1 MHGPRIPGRPHARSG
16 AAGACSYR
24 IEDMRTRALGLS
36 ALFCLSA
43 VAACGGESQPPN
55 APTASATDPKEAADS
70 KSDDKKDDKKDDKG
84 GSASGGSKPS
94 GAVKVGDQAPTFSI
108 DSLNGQGK
116 VAVGNGKVT
125 IVDFWATWCE
135 PCKKSF
141 PKYQELYVKYKASGL
156 EIAAVSVDDEKGSIP
171 AFAKSHGAKFPV
183 GWDNG
188 KKIADQY
195 KPENMPT
202 AYVVDKNGVVKFV
215 HKGYHDGEEKELE
228 KEIKSLL

>member
-1 MHGPRIPGRPHARSG
+1 M
-16 AAGACSYR
+16 
-24 IEDMRTRALGLS
+24 RALGLS
-36 ALFCLSA
+36 AVVCVVA
-43 VAACGGESQPPN
+43 VAGCGSDAPPPN
-55 APTASATDPKEAADS
+55 APTASATDSKDS
-70 KSDDKKDDKKDDKG
+70 KDSKDTKPADDKKDDKAGSSG
-84 GSASGGSKPS
+84 GASSGGAGSKPS
-94 GAVKVGDQAPTFSI
+94 GAVKVGDSAPMFSI

-116 VAVGNGKVT
+116 VALASGKVT
-125 IVDFWATWCE
+125 VVDFWATWCE

-202 AYVVDKNGVVKFV
+202 AYVIDKNGVVKFV

-228 KEIKSLL
+228 KEIKGLL

>member
-1 MHGPRIPGRPHARSG
+1 M
-16 AAGACSYR
+16 
-24 IEDMRTRALGLS
+24 RALGLS
-36 ALFCLSA
+36 AVVCVVA
-43 VAACGGESQPPN
+43 VAGCGGDAPPPN
-55 APTASATDPKEAADS
+55 APTASATDSKDS
-70 KSDDKKDDKKDDKG
+70 KDSKDTKPADDKKDDKAGSSG
-84 GSASGGSKPS
+84 GTSSGGAGSKPS
-94 GAVKVGDQAPTFSI
+94 GAVKVGDSAPMFSI

-116 VAVGNGKVT
+116 VALASGKVT
-125 IVDFWATWCE
+125 VVDFWATWCE

-202 AYVVDKNGVVKFV
+202 AYVIDKNGVVKFV

-228 KEIKSLL
+228 KEIKGLL

>member
-1 MHGPRIPGRPHARSG
+1 M
-16 AAGACSYR
+16 
-24 IEDMRTRALGLS
+24 RALGLS
-36 ALFCLSA
+36 AFVCLFAS
-43 VAACGGESQPPN
+43 VGCGGEAPPPN
-55 APTASATDPKEAADS
+55 APTASATDSKDS
-70 KSDDKKDDKKDDKG
+70 KDAKDTKADDKGKDDKAGSSG
-84 GSASGGSKPS
+84 GSSSGGGGSKPS
-94 GAVKVGDQAPTFSI
+94 GAVKVGDSAPSFSV
-108 DSLNGQGK
+108 DSVNGQGK
-116 VAVGNGKVT
+116 VALASGKVT

-156 EIAAVSVDDEKGSIP
+156 EIAAVSVDDEKGGIP